1 VKGSRGFEEL
11 QASLVGRLGTR
22 GVAEMTSGCV
32 VVLPSISFAPVELRK
47 ITAITRYE
55 ERLLCL
61 LLLLEE
67 PDLRMVYLTALP
79 IDEAVIDYYLS
90 WLTDP
95 DGARARLTLISL
107 DDPEARGLTE
117 KLLDRPEVLEQ
128 ISLAAGDDAL
138 ILPFNVTAAE
148 REFSEWTGI
157 PLYGP
162 SPGLIEFGTK
172 SGSRRVAKLSDVP
185 VLDGDEDLYSRAAL
199 EDAIVALKDRRPD
212 APSAVIKL
220 NHGFSGQGNAIVE
233 LGEIVSPI
241 TDTPT
246 VFCADGE
253 TWESY
258 LPKLETDGA
267 IVEEHIRSAGG
278 ALSPSVQLRISPD
291 GGVEVVSTHEQ
302 ILGGP
307 DGQVYLGCRFPAPAS
322 CRTLIQGYAGSIAQT
337 LAAAGVIGSF
347 GIDFVVVP
355 AGDTEDAFLSE
366 INLRLGGTTHPFLM
380 AKYVTG
386 GTYNEA
392 TGELTVDGMP
402 VAYIATDNLKSE
414 GFKALTPGQMIESL
428 RKWGLSYDRASRRG
442 ILLHLLGALPE
453 FGKLG
458 ALCIGASLEDASGLY
473 EQLLGFLEELS
484 NEDPRGEVPAP
495 LG

>member
-1 VKGSRGFEEL
+1 MTGAPSFEEL
-11 QASLVGRLGTR
+11 QAGLVGRLGTR

-47 ITAITRYE
+47 ITGITRYE

-61 LLLLEE
+61 LLLLEA

-95 DGARARLTLISL
+95 EGARERLTLISL

-117 KLLDRPEVLEQ
+117 KLLDRPEVIEQ
-128 ISLAAGDDAL
+128 VSLAAGDDAL

-148 REFSEWTGI
+148 KEFSEWTGI

-162 SPGLIEFGTK
+162 SPKLVEFGTK
-172 SGSRRVAKLSDVP
+172 SGSRRVAKRSGVP
-185 VLDGDEDLYSRAAL
+185 VLEGDEDIYSQAAL
-199 EDAIVALKDRRPD
+199 EAAIATIRARRPD

-220 NHGFSGQGNAIVE
+220 NHGFSGQGNAILEFADV
-233 LGEIVSPI
+233 VSPI

-246 VFCADGE
+246 VFCAEGE

-267 IVEEHIRSAGG
+267 IVEEHIRGTG
-278 ALSPSVQLRISPD
+278 DALSPSVQLRITP
-291 GGVEVVSTHEQ
+291 GGDVEVVSTHEQ

-307 DGQVYLGCRFPAPAS
+307 DGHVYLGCRFPTRAS
-322 CRTLIQGYAGSIAQT
+322 CRTKIQSYAESVGRT
-337 LAAAGVIGSF
+337 LAASGVIGSF
-347 GIDFVVVP
+347 GIDFVIVP
-355 AGDTEDAFLSE
+355 VGDADDAFLSE

-386 GTYNEA
+386 GTYDEI
-392 TGELTVDGMP
+392 TGELTVEGVP
-402 VAYIATDNLKSE
+402 VAYVATDNLKSE
-414 GFKALTPGQMIESL
+414 SFKAFTPGRVIEAL
-428 RKWGLSYDRASRRG
+428 RERGLSYDRASRRG
-442 ILLHLLGALPE
+442 VLLHLLGALPE

-458 ALCIGASLEDASGLY
+458 ALCIGTSLEDASGLY
-473 EQLLGFLEELS
+473 DQLLAFLEELAS
-484 NEDPRGEVPAP
+484 EDPRDEVPAP